1 MQAHRYFIVIC
12 ISGIFQFLLFIYKRM
27 KAKQIT
33 TQQRLASI
41 LAGKSSIVRTKSGSL
56 HYSSNC
62 PGNFLHVNGMV
73 TFLVAMV
80 ICATIVLSSKFFK
93 IVEDRYMQAN
103 QILSALSP
111 DSHDLSKVLPP
122 MQIQIACV
130 GFLFFQWRPFLKNH
144 ALRWE
149 SSQSLSMSIYF
160 NFKVKAYLR
169 GKSQMNVNQMIA
181 LWKRQHMVT
190 NTMLLSVKFNSLS
203 SDKKWK

>member
-1 MQAHRYFIVIC
+1 MQPHRYFIVIC

-41 LAGKSSIVRTKSGSL
+41 LAGKSSNRGPKS

-93 IVEDRYMQAN
+93 IVEDRQAD

-144 ALRWE
+144 ALR
-149 SSQSLSMSIYF
+149 
-160 NFKVKAYLR
+160 
-169 GKSQMNVNQMIA
+169 
-181 LWKRQHMVT
+181 
-190 NTMLLSVKFNSLS
+190 
-203 SDKKWK
+203 

>member
-1 MQAHRYFIVIC
+1 MEVGTSVAFLNNASLTYLFLIPLHIGASTQVFHRHLHLWHFSIPALHLQENESQADYHTAEAGLYSCR
-12 ISGIFQFLLFIYKRM
+12 QELL
-27 KAKQIT
+27 
-33 TQQRLASI
+33 
-41 LAGKSSIVRTKSGSL
+41 VRTKSGSL

-144 ALRWE
+144 ALR
-149 SSQSLSMSIYF
+149 
-160 NFKVKAYLR
+160 
-169 GKSQMNVNQMIA
+169 
-181 LWKRQHMVT
+181 
-190 NTMLLSVKFNSLS
+190 
-203 SDKKWK
+203 

>member
-1 MQAHRYFIVIC
+1 MQVHRYFIVIC

-93 IVEDRYMQAN
+93 IVEDRQAD

-160 NFKVKAYLR
+160 NFKVNAYLM

>member
-144 ALRWE
+144 ALR
-149 SSQSLSMSIYF
+149 
-160 NFKVKAYLR
+160 
-169 GKSQMNVNQMIA
+169 
-181 LWKRQHMVT
+181 
-190 NTMLLSVKFNSLS
+190 
-203 SDKKWK
+203 

>member
-41 LAGKSSIVRTKSGSL
+41 LAGKSSIVRTKSSSS

-144 ALRWE
+144 ALR
-149 SSQSLSMSIYF
+149 
-160 NFKVKAYLR
+160 
-169 GKSQMNVNQMIA
+169 
-181 LWKRQHMVT
+181 
-190 NTMLLSVKFNSLS
+190 
-203 SDKKWK
+203 